1 MNQHPSNPLVFQDS
15 FNRDGFHDGGNSSA
29 NGGKDENSTGN
40 SFFENEMSFNS
51 DRFLCVN
58 FSDDLFSST
67 PIFSSLPQVTEHMC
81 FAQQEQQQLQQHTEH
96 QVHFPSSLADSSTF
110 AFPLEHTFTQQ
121 QQSQGHAAQ
130 VLSMPQFSTVQYVP
144 ESQQTHQD
152 TTTLDSQQQL
162 LHHQTPTIPSQPQQ
176 YCDSSVL
183 NAFRQHLPSPS
194 PSLDASTAASVAI
207 IATAT
212 SADTHHQQNPNYYNN
227 VLLNQ
232 TSSTQRIPMGFTQF
246 RSPALDQFSLASP
259 NEDSLS
265 PATEHGY
272 FDRTEESSSSSP
284 FYHPLSSAYLNY
296 SGAEYLTS
304 SLQDFALSAGNGLF
318 PLLTSASSSSPVSS
332 SVMVIP
338 FNNVLP
344 SPTSS
349 PTDLLTVL
357 VPPSVISRAVRKT
370 ASQQQLSTSGHHQ
383 YHQDSFLSS
392 PASSTCDTLVSY
404 SPTLSNSSASP
415 LFGSTV
421 PALSSPLK
429 QQFKRVAFSDGDDS
443 DIPNE
448 EEENKRNPKRRK
460 RVRKAAPK
468 PVNKPKGPRITLY
481 CQYPGCKV
489 TCSSHPSMVR
499 HAEAH
504 KWRGLYSP
512 VRCEAC
518 QSSLSNEFS
527 VQRHILRSA
536 ETSRCR
542 KMRTYS
548 IMRSENEIDS
558 TVKFCPRRPHGKKT
572 VPVDLAKM
580 KAKYIE
586 GWQGTMDDLVGQCKG
601 KEERVVIGRCGV
613 ETVVMSHRGP

>member
-1 MNQHPSNPLVFQDS
+1 MDQHLSNPLDFQDS
-15 FNRDGFHDGGNSSA
+15 FNRGGFIDGGNSSA
-29 NGGKDENSTGN
+29 NNGKDENSTGN
-40 SFFENEMSFNS
+40 SFFENEMPFNS
-51 DRFLCVN
+51 DKFLCVN

-81 FAQQEQQQLQQHTEH
+81 FAQQEQQQLQQHTER
-96 QVHFPSSLADSSTF
+96 QVHFPSSLADSSAF
-110 AFPLEHTFTQQ
+110 AFPPEHTFAQQ
-121 QQSQGHAAQ
+121 QQSQGHAAHA
-130 VLSMPQFSTVQYVP
+130 LSMPQFSTVQHVP

-152 TTTLDSQQQL
+152 TTALDSQQQL
-162 LHHQTPTIPSQPQQ
+162 LQHQTPTLPSQPQQ

-183 NAFRQHLPSPS
+183 NAFQQHLPSPS
-194 PSLDASTAASVAI
+194 PSLDASTAASMAI

-212 SADTHHQQNPNYYNN
+212 SVDTYHQQNPDYYNS

-232 TSSTQRIPMGFTQF
+232 TSSTQRIPMDFTQF
-246 RSPALDQFSLASP
+246 RSPALDHFSLASP
-259 NEDSLS
+259 DEGSLS
-265 PATEHGY
+265 PATERGY
-272 FDRTEESSSSSP
+272 FDRTEVSSSSSP
-284 FYHPLSSAYLNY
+284 FYHPLSSAYLSY

-332 SVMVIP
+332 SITVIP
-338 FNNVLP
+338 FNTVLP

-357 VPPSVISRAVRKT
+357 VPPSVISRAARKT
-370 ASQQQLSTSGHHQ
+370 ASQQQLSTPGHHQ
-383 YHQDSFLSS
+383 YHQGSFLSS
-392 PASSTCDTLVSY
+392 PASSTDDTLVSY

-415 LFGSTV
+415 LFSSTV
-421 PALSSPLK
+421 PALSFHLK

-448 EEENKRNPKRRK
+448 EEENKSNPKRRK

-481 CQYPGCKV
+481 CQYPSCKV

-504 KWRGLYSP
+504 KWRGFYSP

-548 IMRSENEIDS
+548 VMRSETEIDS
-558 TVKFCPRRPHGKKT
+558 TVKFCPTRPHGKKT

-586 GWQGTMDDLVGQCKG
+586 GWQGAMEGLMYQKPPQKLT
-601 KEERVVIGRCGV
+601 
-613 ETVVMSHRGP
+613 